1 MSGRITTHV
10 LDLSQGK
17 PAAGMHVQLWLL
29 PENNELH
36 RLVKAVVT
44 NEDGRL
50 DSPLLEKEELQ
61 PGLYQLVFSVAD
73 YFRERGSMLVHE
85 SQLFL
90 DEVPVRFRVTDSN
103 AHYHVP
109 LLVAPGGYSTYRG
122 S

>member
-10 LDLSQGK
+10 LDMSQGK
-17 PAAGMHVQLWLL
+17 PAAGMHIQLWLL
-29 PENNELH
+29 SENNEPHILMKD
-36 RLVKAVVT
+36 VYT

-50 DSPLLEKEELQ
+50 DRPLLEQEDIHS
-61 PGLYQLVFSVAD
+61 GLYQLLFSVAD
-73 YFRERGSMLVHE
+73 YYRERKSVTFDE

-90 DEVPVRFRVTDSN
+90 DEVPIRFRITDPS

-109 LLVAPGGYSTYRG
+109 LLIAPGGYSTYRG